1 MNDSP
6 SVRLAAKH
14 HRHPQVESRLFRPA
28 RDAESNLLGLDEVS
42 EVGPDRGSNFLS
54 TAGAI

>member
-14 HRHPQVESRLFRPA
+14 HRHPQVKSRFFRPA

-42 EVGPDRGSNFLS
+42 EVCPDRASNFLS
-54 TAGAI
+54 IARTI